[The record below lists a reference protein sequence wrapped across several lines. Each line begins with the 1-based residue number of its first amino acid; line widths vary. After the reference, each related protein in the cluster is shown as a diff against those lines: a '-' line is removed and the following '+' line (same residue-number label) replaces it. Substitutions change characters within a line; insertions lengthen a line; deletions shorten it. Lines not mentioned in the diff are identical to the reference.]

1 MLQIGKG
8 GKQVLGGTLMFQLG
22 HNITKKYHFKI
33 TNQFSLLQN
42 HFKSVYLNDLVPKR
56 VKKKS
61 KIFRS
66 KFVIYYGTC
75 LKGTWVVCNVIKP
88 ESFIAD

>member
-56 VKKKS
+56 VKKNQ
-61 KIFRS
+61 
-66 KFVIYYGTC
+66 KFLEASLLYIMGLV
-75 LKGTWVVCNVIKP
+75 
-88 ESFIAD
+88 